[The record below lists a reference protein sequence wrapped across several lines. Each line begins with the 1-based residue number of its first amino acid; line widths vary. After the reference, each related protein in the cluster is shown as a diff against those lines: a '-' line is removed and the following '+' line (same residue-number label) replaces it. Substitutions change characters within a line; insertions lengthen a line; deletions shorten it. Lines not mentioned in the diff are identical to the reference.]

1 MRITFVGALV
11 VVAGFAFRPA
21 GAQAQDDGPELLRP
35 SYVSQVTGAERR
47 YLLYLPRG
55 YERSQEHWPVIF
67 FLHGGGERGN
77 GLEDLDY
84 VLLHGPIMEAWIQKR
99 DLPFIIVAPQLPL
112 FGRESPRQR
121 GWQIPVRSAGD
132 PPKRMPHSRARNA
145 EWRAERP
152 IARQSS
158 AEYPGEFDPYPEN
171 DSPPE
176 GWMHVEG
183 DLLHILDEVLGDY
196 RADPD
201 RVYLTGLSY
210 GGFGTFDMAAA
221 HPDRWAAMVPIVGT
235 GNLDDVEALASE
247 GIPTWLIGSGQD
259 PVVKPH
265 WLYEMAGALERAGH
279 PSLRFTVHEDMS
291 HDAWIRPYAGED
303 LYTWLLSHRRSD
315 R

>member
-1 MRITFVGALV
+1 MRIICMGALV
-11 VVAGFAFRPA
+11 VIAGFAFRTAP
-21 GAQAQDDGPELLRP
+21 AQAQDDGPELLRP
-35 SYVSQVTGAERR
+35 SYVSQVTGVERR
-47 YLLYLPRG
+47 YLLYVPKS
-55 YERSQEHWPVIF
+55 YNRSQEHWPVIY
-67 FLHGGGERGN
+67 FLHGGGERGD
-77 GLEDLDY
+77 GREDLDY
-84 VLLHGPIMEAWIQKR
+84 VLLHGPLMEAWIQKR

-112 FGRESPRQR
+112 FGREGPGER
-121 GWQIPVRSAGD
+121 GVQIPVRSVDD
-132 PPKRMPHSRARNA
+132 PPQRTPHIRARNP
-145 EWRAERP
+145 EGRVERP
-152 IARQSS
+152 IERQSS
-158 AEYPGEFDPYPEN
+158 GEYPGEFESYPDN
-171 DSPPE
+171 DWPPE
-176 GWMHVEG
+176 GWMHVEA
-183 DLLHILDEVLGDY
+183 DLLHILDEVLNDY

-221 HPDRWAAMVPIVGT
+221 HPDRWAAIVPIVGT

-247 GIPTWLIGSGQD
+247 GIPTWLIGSGLD

-303 LYTWLLSHRRSD
+303 LYAWLLSHRRSD